1 MFNIILKITILN
13 FFFFFSNVYTKISFA
28 NIVIISYEN
37 YNEEDFNLGSIKEHI
52 KILTKKSPTLIN
64 PIIKSPAHNI
74 PAAILLNF
82 KESILSPDLSKK
94 NELLFF
100 YI

>member
-37 YNEEDFNLGSIKEHI
+37 YNEEDFNLASIKPSSLGSVAVKYLYRPVSSAGI
-52 KILTKKSPTLIN
+52 CSTKG
-64 PIIKSPAHNI
+64 
-74 PAAILLNF
+74 
-82 KESILSPDLSKK
+82 SKA
-94 NELLFF
+94 
-100 YI
+100 